1 MSDGTAVL
9 YDTLGPR
16 GRLRVRIASIVCG
29 VLLAALVLLAIVR
42 LEERGQFE
50 PDLWQPFGEWVTWR
64 SLLEGLQ
71 ATLAAA
77 AVAMALAAPI
87 GLAMALGRLS
97 LNRPTRWL
105 AGGYVELFRA
115 VPLLLFIYFAALG
128 LPRYGI
134 ELSAFW
140 YLVLPLVVYNSA
152 VLGEIFRAGILSL
165 DRGQGE
171 AALAIGMT
179 YWQSMLLVV
188 VPQAVRRMVP
198 ALVSQ
203 LVTLLKD
210 TSLGFVIPYAELL
223 RTGQINGQFY
233 GNLLQMTTVVA
244 LIYVAVNVSL
254 GRVAVRLERRQARRY
269 GSAGPHA
276 VLGESDV
283 ALLAARA
290 GDGRERA
297 GL

>member
-16 GRLRVRIASIVCG
+16 GRLRVRVASVAAG
-29 VLLAALVLLAIVR
+29 LLLAALLVLAVVR
-42 LEERGQFE
+42 LEQRGQFE

-64 SLLEGLQ
+64 SLLEGLR
-71 ATLAAA
+71 ATLLAA
-77 AVAMALAAPI
+77 AVAMALAAPV

-115 VPLLLFIYFAALG
+115 LPLLLFIYFAALG

-152 VLGEIFRAGILSL
+152 VLGEIFRAGIRSL

-171 AALAIGMT
+171 AALAVGMT
-179 YWQSMLLVV
+179 YWQSMRLVV

-223 RTGQINGQFY
+223 RTGQINGQYY

-244 LIYVAVNVSL
+244 LIYVAVNVTL

-269 GSAGPHA
+269 GAGPPRGA
-276 VLGESDV
+276 TGDSDV
-283 ALLAARA
+283 ALLGAQAR
-290 GDGRERA
+290 GGP
-297 GL
+297 